1 MEQTTT
7 MPPDTELNITDG
19 VDAVKRIDD
28 VLECLSVMHLT
39 GTIIGDLL
47 SMMDKLNS
55 VKQFIQLKG

>member
-1 MEQTTT
+1 M
-7 MPPDTELNITDG
+7 TEKELDFDR

-28 VLECLSVMHLT
+28 VLECLSVIHLT

-47 SMMDKLNS
+47 SMVDKLNS